1 SHDDSLTVHAML
13 EHILYPDRLKGARSH
28 MQGHV
33 RRIDPQRT
41 YALQQRLVEMQPG
54 GGSSNSAWM
63 PVEHGLIT
71 LAVGQLILALDV
83 RWQGDVPVDFQLP
96 GQVWRREAEVVEL
109 PLAPQNLCNQR
120 LSRLSLEQQAR
131 AGLRRLARP
140 HLGQCL
146 TVAQHPLDQR
156 LDAPPA
162 LLAPQQT
169 CRNHPGVVEHQQ
181 VLRGQELRQIGEMA
195 MLHAAVL
202 SR

>member
-1 SHDDSLTVHAML
+1 IDEDIGFSGVGFDQRSATRLSCRALQGTDRGRAHRNHPPAPLPTGADLLTHGGSHDDSLTVHAVL

-96 GQVWRREAEVVEL
+96 GQVW
-109 PLAPQNLCNQR
+109 
-120 LSRLSLEQQAR
+120 
-131 AGLRRLARP
+131 
-140 HLGQCL
+140 
-146 TVAQHPLDQR
+146 
-156 LDAPPA
+156 
-162 LLAPQQT
+162 
-169 CRNHPGVVEHQQ
+169 
-181 VLRGQELRQIGEMA
+181 
-195 MLHAAVL
+195 
-202 SR
+202 